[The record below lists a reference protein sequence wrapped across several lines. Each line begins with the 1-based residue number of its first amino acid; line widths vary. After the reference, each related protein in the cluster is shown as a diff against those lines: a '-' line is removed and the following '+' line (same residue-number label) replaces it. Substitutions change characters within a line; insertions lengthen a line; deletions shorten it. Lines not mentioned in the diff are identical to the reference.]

1 MPPRVLLALVVASLV
16 VVPTAAADLADETA
30 LAEKHAPVVRLVTQE
45 EECGP
50 GEPYLPMDVEALFGD
65 RTVALRGP
73 WNPVDLVAIG
83 PQADDLAQGL
93 YEYHLDFP
101 GNALNPGC
109 DYERWA
115 RRITAGTEPTVY
127 AHVVTDP
134 GFPGKLALQYWF
146 FYAFNDYNNKH
157 EGDWEMVQVVFDA
170 DTAEEALGEE
180 PVEVGYS
187 QHEGAERSD
196 WDADGKLELVD
207 GTHPVV
213 HPAAGSHA
221 NYYDEAL
228 FLGRSA
234 EQGVGCDDTTGPT
247 FEIRPAVQTIPS
259 DAGDAR
265 ESFPWI
271 TFEGRWGELQKAFYN
286 GPTGPN
292 LKGQW
297 TEPILW
303 TEGWRDHAYAIPAG
317 GVLGTGATDLFC
329 GGVATGSDVLRRAA
343 DSPLPVVLALL
354 LVVALIMWA
363 IAHAT
368 WHPTAPLRV
377 ARRRSGGQTLAA
389 AGRLYA
395 SRPLLFIGIGVVSLP
410 IAVIVSAL
418 QAFVVGTADFVGVEV
433 GGEIGGLIVLLL
445 VALSTALTLLG
456 LALTLAATARAMVE
470 IDEGRAVSVV
480 SAYRLAL
487 GTARPLL
494 GAFITATVVVTT
506 LAASLFLIPVAIW
519 LAVRWALFVPAVEL
533 EGRSAFA
540 ALRRSGELV
549 RRQWLKVGTLVVLAS
564 AIALAIGPLVG
575 TALIFVTS
583 LPFSVT
589 NILSGI
595 VYAVALPFVALTAV
609 YVYFD
614 TLARERL
621 DEPAPDELPAE
632 IPAVTAS

>member
-16 VVPTAAADLADETA
+16 VVPSAAADLADETA

-115 RRITAGTEPTVY
+115 RRITAGTEPAVY

-157 EGDWEMVQVVFDA
+157 EGDWEMVQLVFDA
-170 DTAEEALGEE
+170 ETAAEALDED

-187 QHEGAERSD
+187 QHEGAERAEWGD
-196 WDADGKLELVD
+196 DKLEIVD

-221 NYYDEAL
+221 NLYEEGL

-247 FEIRPAVQTIPS
+247 FDVRPAVETISSEP
-259 DAGDAR
+259 GEAR

-271 TFEGRWGELQKAFYN
+271 AFEGRWGELQKAFYN

-292 LKGQW
+292 LKTQW

-303 TEGWRDHAYAIPAG
+303 SEGWRDHSYAIPAG
-317 GVLGTGATDLFC
+317 GLLGTGATDLFC
-329 GGVATGSDVLRRAA
+329 NGVATGSDVLRRAA
-343 DSPLPVVLALL
+343 DNPLPVLILLGLILALVL
-354 LVVALIMWA
+354 WA

-377 ARRRSGGQTLAA
+377 GRRRSGGQTLAA
-389 AGRLYA
+389 AGRMYA

-418 QAFVVGTADFVGVEV
+418 QAFVVGAADVVGVEV
-433 GGEIGGLIVLLL
+433 GGEIGGLIVLILL
-445 VALSTALTLLG
+445 ALSTALTLLG

-470 IDEGRAVSVV
+470 IDEGRPVSVV
-480 SAYRLAL
+480 TAYRLAL

-506 LAASLFLIPVAIW
+506 LAASVFLIPVAIW
-519 LAVRWALFVPAVEL
+519 LAIRWALFVPAIEL
-533 EGRSAFA
+533 EGRSAFD

-564 AIALAIGPLVG
+564 VVVLAIGPLIG

-589 NILSGI
+589 NLVSGI

-621 DEPAPDELPAE
+621 DEPEPDELPAE
-632 IPAVTAS
+632 IPAITAS

>member
-1 MPPRVLLALVVASLV
+1 M
-16 VVPTAAADLADETA
+16 
-30 LAEKHAPVVRLVTQE
+30 
-45 EECGP
+45 
-50 GEPYLPMDVEALFGD
+50 
-65 RTVALRGP
+65 
-73 WNPVDLVAIG
+73 
-83 PQADDLAQGL
+83 
-93 YEYHLDFP
+93 
-101 GNALNPGC
+101 NPGC

-170 DTAEEALGEE
+170 DTAAEALDEE

-196 WDADGKLELVD
+196 WDDDGKLELVD
-207 GTHPVV
+207 DTHPVV

-259 DAGDAR
+259 EQGAAR

-292 LKGQW
+292 LKDQW

-303 TEGWRDHAYAIPAG
+303 TEGWRDRAYAIPAG

-343 DSPLPVVLALL
+343 DNPLPVVLVLL
-354 LVVALIMWA
+354 LVVVLIMWA

-389 AGRLYA
+389 ASRLYA
-395 SRPLLFIGIGVVSLP
+395 SHPLLFIGIGVVSLP

-470 IDEGRAVSVV
+470 LDEGRSVSVV
-480 SAYRLAL
+480 TAYRLAL

-506 LAASLFLIPVAIW
+506 LAASVFLIPVAIW
-519 LAVRWALFVPAVEL
+519 LAIRWALFVPAVEL

-564 AIALAIGPLVG
+564 AIALAIGPLIG

-589 NILSGI
+589 NVLSGI

-621 DEPAPDELPAE
+621 DEPEPDKLPAE
-632 IPAVTAS
+632 IPSVTAS